1 MKDTKWLTGIAVL
14 LLVASGLLYFIHYL
28 MFHDLHHIGVFGL
41 HELAFLPVEVLIVTL
56 VIHRLLEGRE
66 RKQKLEKMN
75 MVIGTFFSRVGTTL
89 ITCFAS
95 HDPNIESIRAE
106 LVVTDLWNE
115 ENFSAV
121 AARMKTYQ
129 FDIDTCTIDLE
140 RLRTFLLDREDF
152 LIRML
157 ENPVLL
163 EHEEFTELLR
173 ATFHLTEELSRRGAI
188 IECPLSD
195 ISHLGGDVKRVYGLL
210 IYEWISYMHYLKKNY
225 PYLFSLALRTNP
237 FDPDSSVMVT

>member
-1 MKDTKWLTGIAVL
+1 MNDRKWFIGLAGALFLTA
-14 LLVASGLLYFIHYL
+14 ALLYLMHYL
-28 MFHDLHHIGVFGL
+28 VFHDLHHIGVFAL
-41 HELAFLPVEVLIVTL
+41 HDLAFLPVEVLIVTL
-56 VIHRLLEGRE
+56 VIHRMLEERE

-89 ITCFAS
+89 ISCFAA
-95 HDPNIESIRAE
+95 HDPNLASVRSD
-106 LVVTDLWNE
+106 LVVTDNWDE
-115 ENFSAV
+115 ENFSVV
-121 AARMKTYQ
+121 AKRMKTYA
-129 FDIDTCTIDLE
+129 FDIDACTLDLE

-152 LIRML
+152 LVRML

-163 EHEEFTELLR
+163 EHEDFTELLR

-188 IECPLSD
+188 AECPMTD

-210 IYEWISYMHYLKKNY
+210 IHEWIAYMHYLKRNY

-237 FDPDSSVMVT
+237 FDAESSVHVT

>member
-1 MKDTKWLTGIAVL
+1 MKDKKWFIGIAAIL
-14 LLVASGLLYFIHYL
+14 IAASSLLYFIHYL
-28 MFHDLHHIGVFGL
+28 LFHDLHHIGVFGL

-56 VIHRLLEGRE
+56 VIHRLLEERE

-89 ITCFAS
+89 IACFS
-95 HDPNIESIRAE
+95 SNDPNIESIRSE
-106 LVVTDLWNE
+106 LLVTDAWDE
-115 ENFSAV
+115 TNFSAV
-121 AARMKTYQ
+121 AALMKAYEY
-129 FDIDTCTIDLE
+129 DIDACTLDLE
-140 RLRTFLLDREDF
+140 RLRAFLLDREDF

-163 EHEEFTELLR
+163 EHEDFTELLR
-173 ATFHLTEELSRRGAI
+173 ATFHLTEELSRRGVI
-188 IECPLSD
+188 TECSLSD

-210 IYEWISYMHYLKKNY
+210 IHEWISYMHYLKRNY

>member
-1 MKDTKWLTGIAVL
+1 MNDRKWFIGLAGALFLTA
-14 LLVASGLLYFIHYL
+14 ALLYLTHYL
-28 MFHDLHHIGVFGL
+28 IFHDLHHIGVFAL
-41 HELAFLPVEVLIVTL
+41 HDLAFLPVEVLIVTL
-56 VIHRLLEGRE
+56 VIHRMLEERE
-66 RKQKLEKMN
+66 KKQKLEKMN

-89 ITCFAS
+89 ISCFAA
-95 HDPNIESIRAE
+95 HDPNLGSVRTD
-106 LVVTDLWNE
+106 LVVTDAWSE

-121 AARMKTYQ
+121 AKRMKTYE
-129 FDIDTCTIDLE
+129 FDIDACTLDLE

-152 LIRML
+152 LVRML

-163 EHEEFTELLR
+163 EHEDFTELLR

-188 IECPLSD
+188 AECPNTD

-210 IYEWISYMHYLKKNY
+210 IHEWIAYMHYLKRNY

-237 FDPDSSVMVT
+237 FDPESSVTVT